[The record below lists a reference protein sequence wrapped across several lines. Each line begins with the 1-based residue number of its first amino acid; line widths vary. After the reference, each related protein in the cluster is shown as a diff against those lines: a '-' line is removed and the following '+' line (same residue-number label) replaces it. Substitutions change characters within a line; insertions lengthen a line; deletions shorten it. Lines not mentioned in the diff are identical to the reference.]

1 MKYQLFQR
9 GNGRLWLFVVGILMA
24 LFLAC
29 IGILGLSTA
38 PAFADGGA
46 PERAYVAGSSAGIS
60 VVSIPLQKVASSL
73 KVSSTVHMI
82 LLSPD
87 ARFLYAAE
95 PQQNRV
101 AIIVASTGKTFCT
114 ANVPGQPTLLALDTT
129 LNAPTLF
136 AAGNGSASV
145 TAIDPTNCN
154 IKRTY
159 QVNGAV
165 YGLAVA
171 QVGAALNGSSGSQ
184 LWVADNT
191 ALNIFDIGKQ
201 QKIGS
206 IAISGGPGYISIPS
220 GATVY
225 TTTRQGHV
233 VAIDLNNHQQST
245 LVTGGSY
252 GPMDYDATTG
262 EVYVPDRANNQIVVL
277 APVSSGSPLPK
288 EPNRVI
294 NLHGVS
300 PASIAI
306 TSDGQL
312 GFVALMNGS
321 VAMLDLP
328 GRQTVTTIPVGGSP
342 TFIITG
348 LNPPLVGTTP
358 QQASTLTTIATIGA
372 YVLIAALLIIPIL
385 LFRRYLRSEAK
396 GSKNTDVGA

>member
-1 MKYQLFQR
+1 MICPHFQR
-9 GNGRLWLFVVGILMA
+9 RNWSRWIFIAGTVVSLLLAFFGTLF
-24 LFLAC
+24 
-29 IGILGLSTA
+29 LSTA
-38 PAFADGGA
+38 PAYADGGA

-60 VVSIPLQKVASSL
+60 VVSIPLQKVANTL
-73 KVSSTVHMI
+73 HVSTTVHMV

-101 AIIVASTGKTFCT
+101 AIIVASTGQTFCT

-136 AAGNGSASV
+136 AAGNGAASV

-154 IKRTY
+154 IKHTY

-171 QVGAALNGSSGSQ
+171 QVGAALNGASGSQ
-184 LWVADNT
+184 LWVSDNT
-191 ALNIFDIGKQ
+191 TLNIFDISKQ

-206 IAISGGPGYISIPS
+206 IAIAGGPGFISIPP

-225 TTTRQGHV
+225 TTTRDGHV
-233 VAIDLNNHQQST
+233 VSIDLNNHQQTT

-252 GPMDYDATTG
+252 GPMDYDQTTG

-277 APVSSGSPLPK
+277 APVSSGSAVPK
-288 EPNRVI
+288 EPSRVI
-294 NLHGVS
+294 NLHGVT

-321 VAMLDLP
+321 VAMLDIP

-358 QQASTLTTIATIGA
+358 QQASTLTTLATIGA
-372 YVLIAALLIIPIL
+372 YILIAALLIIPIL
-385 LFRRYLRSEAK
+385 LFRRYMRSEAK
-396 GSKNTDVGA
+396 RGKDNKSA

>member
-1 MKYQLFQR
+1 MTYQHIQR
-9 GNGRLWLFVVGILMA
+9 GNRSHCLFVVSAIVS

-29 IGILGLSTA
+29 VGILCLSTS
-38 PAFADGGA
+38 PVLADGGA
-46 PERAYVAGSSAGIS
+46 PERAYIAGSSAGIS
-60 VVSIPLQKVASSL
+60 VVSIPLQKVANTL
-73 KVSSTVHMI
+73 HVSSTVHMV

-101 AIIVASTGKTFCT
+101 AIIVASNGQTFCT
-114 ANVPGQPTLLALDTT
+114 ASVPGQPTLLALDTT

-154 IKRTY
+154 IKHTY
-159 QVNGAV
+159 LVNGAV

-171 QVGAALNGSSGSQ
+171 QVGAALNGASGSE
-184 LWVADNT
+184 LWVSDST
-191 ALNIFDIGKQ
+191 ALNVFDIGKQ

-206 IAISGGPGYISIPS
+206 IAISGGPGFISIPA

-233 VAIDLNNHQQST
+233 VAIDLNSHQQTT

-262 EVYVPDRANNQIVVL
+262 EVYVPDRTNNQIVVL
-277 APVSSGSPLPK
+277 APVSSGSAVPK
-288 EPNRVI
+288 EPSRVI

-358 QQASTLTTIATIGA
+358 QQASTLTTLATIGA
-372 YVLIAALLIIPIL
+372 YILIAALLIIPIL
-385 LFRRYLRSEAK
+385 LFRRYLRSEGKRGKDNKSA
-396 GSKNTDVGA
+396 

>member
-1 MKYQLFQR
+1 
-9 GNGRLWLFVVGILMA
+9 MA
-24 LFLAC
+24 LCFSLVGAIFLFT
-29 IGILGLSTA
+29 I
-38 PAFADGGA
+38 PVYADGGA
-46 PERAYVAGSSAGIS
+46 PERAYIAGSSAGIS
-60 VVSIPLQKVASSL
+60 VVSIPLQKVASTL
-73 KVSSTVHMI
+73 QVSSQVHMI

-101 AIIVASTGKTFCT
+101 AIIVASTGQTFCS
-114 ANVPGQPTLLALDTT
+114 APVPGQPALLALDTT

-136 AAGNGSASV
+136 AAGKGSASV

-154 IKRTY
+154 IKQTY
-159 QVNGAV
+159 QVSGAV

-171 QVGAALNGSSGSQ
+171 QVGAALGGSSGSQ
-184 LWVADNT
+184 LWVSDNS
-191 ALNIFDIGKQ
+191 ALNIFDITKK

-206 IAISGGPGYISIPS
+206 IAITGGPGFISIPP

-225 TTTRQGHV
+225 TTTRQGRV
-233 VAIDLNNHQQST
+233 VAIDLNNHQQTT
-245 LVTGGSY
+245 LITGGSY

-262 EVYVPDRANNQIVVL
+262 EVYVPDRTGDQIVVL
-277 APVSSGSPLPK
+277 APVSSGSAVPK
-288 EPNRVI
+288 EPNRI
-294 NLHGVS
+294 ISLHGVS

-312 GFVALMNGS
+312 GFVALTNGR

-328 GRQTVTTIPVGGSP
+328 GRQTITTIPVGGSP

-358 QQASTLTTIATIGA
+358 QQASTLTTLATIGA
-372 YVLIAALLIIPIL
+372 YVLIAAFLFIPIL
-385 LFRRYLRSEAK
+385 LFRRYLRADAK
-396 GSKNTDVGA
+396 SKMSKDDKIV